1 MDVLAMEPYTTIV
14 IEGGITM
21 PIRDRLFP
29 VPDCYDKWLRD
40 VYGDYRKLPPV
51 DQRKPQHISEI
62 IEESGV

>member
-1 MDVLAMEPYTTIV
+1 
-14 IEGGITM
+14 M

-29 VPDCYDKWLRD
+29 VPDCYDKWLCD